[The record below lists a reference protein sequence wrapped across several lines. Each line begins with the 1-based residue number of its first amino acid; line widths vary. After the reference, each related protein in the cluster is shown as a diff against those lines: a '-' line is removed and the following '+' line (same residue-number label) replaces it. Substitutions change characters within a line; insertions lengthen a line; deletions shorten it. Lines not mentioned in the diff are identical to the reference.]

1 MLVSRRQLMDGE
13 EEEELFRLEGSSR
26 RDPGGPLFAEEVEFK
41 ISRRIADIWRSFSEI
56 WSMNFEIWSMRFEIW
71 SMNLEIWRSF
81 SVIWRSFSVIWSMNF
96 EIWVRRNSF
105 CFSSVADF
113 SSDSNSRHWV

>member
-1 MLVSRRQLMDGE
+1 MLVSRRLLMDEE

-26 RDPGGPLFAEEVEFK
+26 REPGGPLFAEGEEIK
-41 ISRRIADIWRSFSEI
+41 ISRRIADIWRSFS
-56 WSMNFEIWSMRFEIW
+56 
-71 SMNLEIWRSF
+71 
-81 SVIWRSFSVIWSMNF
+81 VIWSMNF
-96 EIWVRRNSF
+96 EFWCISFGIWRSFSVIWVRRNSF